1 MVVVPFLSVK
11 VCVSVL
17 MLVTTGSVIV
27 TVRGTSLV
35 WLEVT
40 KVVMV
45 PLPIV
50 TVWLRTSVLITV
62 CVVTMVLSVAEK
74 VTEQGPVVVLF
85 WYGALE
91 LMDPERVV
99 VRLQGRV
106 EDAEPVVL
114 L

>member
-1 MVVVPFLSVK
+1 
-11 VCVSVL
+11 
-17 MLVTTGSVIV
+17 
-27 TVRGTSLV
+27 
-35 WLEVT
+35 
-40 KVVMV
+40 
-45 PLPIV
+45 
-50 TVWLRTSVLITV
+50 
-62 CVVTMVLSVAEK
+62 MVLSVAEK

>member
-1 MVVVPFLSVK
+1 
-11 VCVSVL
+11 
-17 MLVTTGSVIV
+17 
-27 TVRGTSLV
+27 
-35 WLEVT
+35 
-40 KVVMV
+40 MV

-85 WYGALE
+85 WYGAPE